1 MTGAGREN
9 WHVQTSRGVGSSLA
23 RPKRMRKLGEEA
35 DIGDGGGS
43 AEGITGSR
51 QCV

>member
-23 RPKRMRKLGEEA
+23 RPKRMRKLGEERGVK
-35 DIGDGGGS
+35 DDS
-43 AEGITGSR
+43 SVS
-51 QCV
+51 Q